1 MERTIGELTSLLVSR
16 GGKRV
21 DVAADEGRG
30 FGRGCWTIFEAED
43 DPTSVLII
51 GREKGSMS
59 VNFDRDSG
67 LLQTLELDDDE
78 GGTVM
83 ALAWWPGL
91 EKAEELT
98 DLSVALWGERS
109 KQIARWLTSG
119 EPDSSFWGGTPREA

>member
-1 MERTIGELTSLLVSR
+1 MERTIAELTSLLVSR
-16 GGKRV
+16 GGQRV
-21 DVAADEGRG
+21 DVAPGEGRD

-43 DPTSVLII
+43 EPTSVLII

-91 EKAEELT
+91 ERAEELT
-98 DLSVALWGERS
+98 DLSVALWGDRS
-109 KQIARWLTSG
+109 KQIDGWLTSG
-119 EPDSSFWGGTPREA
+119 EPDSSFWGGHAP